1 MTRSIDEGAY
11 RAVQRKES
19 GSRLLPAGVVRV
31 EGVFASHQA
40 VNLVVRRRVR
50 ERTIS
55 QDSRGTAKSREH
67 NEVSGATTPVSYDN
81 AGSRLDSPNS
91 NNHFTAPGTPNL
103 YPVLSLSSSIAS
115 LDALS
120 SNGRSSVP
128 QSPATLVK
136 QVMAEMN
143 QGSGTDGPSE
153 STIAFR
159 QLDDDESE
167 AWEEVAI
174 GKGLALYN
182 SVEIDRLRGVK
193 RSVLAGRIPARS
205 WLSSRLKLLSKSV
218 ST

>member
-1 MTRSIDEGAY
+1 MVGT
-11 RAVQRKES
+11 
-19 GSRLLPAGVVRV
+19 
-31 EGVFASHQA
+31 FASHQA
-40 VNLVVRRRVR
+40 VTLVVRRRVH

-55 QDSRGTAKSREH
+55 PESRGTAKSRERAGI
-67 NEVSGATTPVSYDN
+67 SGATTPVSYDN

-136 QVMAEMN
+136 HVMAEMN
-143 QGSGTDGPSE
+143 HGGAAETHGD
-153 STIAFR
+153 STAAFR
-159 QLDDDESE
+159 HLDDDESE

-193 RSVLAGRIPARS
+193 R
-205 WLSSRLKLLSKSV
+205 
-218 ST
+218 

>member
-1 MTRSIDEGAY
+1 MSCSIDEGAY

-67 NEVSGATTPVSYDN
+67 AAEVSGATTPVSYNN

-120 SNGRSSVP
+120 STGRSSVP

-193 RSVLAGRIPARS
+193 RSVFAVCIPA
-205 WLSSRLKLLSKSV
+205 
-218 ST
+218 